1 MFSCIYPLKK
11 VGEEE
16 FLKFGCDITHE
27 YNSLAWISILAIVE
41 KVVFQKLH
49 LGILK
54 N

>member
-27 YNSLAWISILAIVE
+27 YKSLA
-41 KVVFQKLH
+41 
-49 LGILK
+49 
-54 N
+54 